1 MLFKN
6 RVNQLYD
13 AGIRQSI
20 EMAKLIARMNT
31 LRNERPYDTVELVQT
46 KEFQTMMLK
55 MSF

>member
-13 AGIRQSI
+13 VGIRQSI
-20 EMAKLIARMNT
+20 EMAKLIGRMNT
-31 LRNERPYDTVELVQT
+31 LRNERPYNTVELVQM
-46 KEFQTMMLK
+46 KEYRTMMSK